1 VNRVSRGVD
10 VARVHVV
17 TLVEIAGA
25 DQTPFTEGGDDIAD
39 LITEFAN
46 RPTVSR

>member
-1 VNRVSRGVD
+1 MHNGEFRAEHIHN
-10 VARVHVV
+10 AR
-17 TLVEIAGA
+17 LVEIAGA
-25 DQTPFTEGGDDIAD
+25 DQTPFAEGGDDIAD